1 MMNCN
6 KLIPELIIFDCDGVL
21 VDSEPLSIKAM
32 EQVYANH
39 GMELKAGLV
48 AKGVG
53 MKHADIAALIERES
67 GFSLPAEAYADFWPI
82 TREYFSGQL
91 QETLDIKDFLGALNL
106 KRCVASSSTPERIKF
121 SLKETGLS
129 DYFGNDIFSS
139 TMVKHGK
146 PAPDLFLYAAEKM
159 DVDPALCVV
168 IEDSPYGV
176 EGAVRAGMT
185 ALGYIGGS
193 HSYPAHKDCLINAGA
208 SGIFKHWGELGSDI
222 SNYRTL

>member
-1 MMNCN
+1 MNQN
-6 KLIPELIIFDCDGVL
+6 KLVPELIVFDCDGVL

-67 GFSLPAEAYADFWPI
+67 GHRLPEAAYADFWPV
-82 TREYFSGQL
+82 TRNYFSGHL
-91 QETLDIKDFLGALNL
+91 RETLEIKAFLETLDL
-106 KRCVASSSTPERIKF
+106 KRCVASSSVPERIQF
-121 SLKETGLS
+121 SLNETGL
-129 DYFGNDIFSS
+129 DQYFGDAIFSS

-159 DVDPALCVV
+159 GVDPSLCVV

-176 EGAVRAGMT
+176 EGAVRAGML
-185 ALGYIGGS
+185 AIGYIGGS
-193 HSYPAHKDCLINAGA
+193 HSYHGHKECLKDAGA
-208 SGIFKHWGELGSDI
+208 SHVFKHWDELGNDI
-222 SNYRTL
+222 SNYLTL